1 MADIDDFTREVE
13 CIYKDER
20 YAVRDNGAVFRYPR
34 DGRRPRK
41 YDNFWTFGKPNIVH
55 GYMEIASVR
64 IHAIVATAFL
74 GPKPTKEH
82 VVDHIDTNRR
92 NNRVENLRWVTR
104 LENILDNPIT
114 RKRITLRCGSIE
126 AFLANPSMLRENE
139 LPPDLRWM
147 RTVTNAEAQV
157 SKKRLLEW
165 AESDKEPSG
174 GSLDA
179 WVFDPSEKST
189 SYSQQPQIP
198 THETQADLLT
208 EEGQL
213 STWGYKQPVFQ
224 ENDQANVPQNKEE
237 EEKNPDLLLSL
248 TPGAAQVKVFFDD
261 KPCEYPCT
269 PQHFA
274 GNPLAA
280 YAANL
285 TDDAVFWR
293 NQDGDRAYSVAK
305 YAYSNDGNSLIVMS
319 RAAYVW
325 KKQADGDY
333 KPVSITQLGPD
344 EYDINKLPYS
354 LTEVTYEQNL
364 FVHKRIE
371 TGFMPKEYLEEVFK
385 EYTAKKIT
393 AAEL

>member
-1 MADIDDFTREVE
+1 MSDIDDFTREVE

-34 DGRRPRK
+34 EGKRPRK
-41 YDNFWTFGKPNIVH
+41 YDNFWTFGKPNVVH

-104 LENILDNPIT
+104 LENILDNAIT

-126 AFLANPSMLRENE
+126 AFLANPSLLRENE
-139 LPPDLRWM
+139 LPPNLKWM

-174 GSLDA
+174 GSLGA
-179 WVFDPSEKST
+179 WVFDPSEKSA
-189 SYSQQPQIP
+189 SYSQQSQISVLD
-198 THETQADLLT
+198 TQADLLT

-213 STWGYKQPVFQ
+213 GVWGYKQPGFQ
-224 ENDQANVPQNKEE
+224 EKDLSNVRQEAEN
-237 EEKNPDLLLSL
+237 EKDGPPDLVLSL
-248 TPGAAQVKVFFDD
+248 TPGAAQVRVFFDD

-269 PQHFA
+269 PQHFD

-293 NQDGDRAYSVAK
+293 NQDGDRAYSVVK
-305 YAYSNDGNSLIVMS
+305 YAYSNDGNSLIIMS

-325 KKQADGDY
+325 KEQADGDY
-333 KPVSITQLGPD
+333 KPVPITQLGPD
-344 EYDINKLPYS
+344 EYDKDDLPCS
-354 LTEVTYEQNL
+354 LTKVSFEHHL
-364 FVHKRIE
+364 LVHKRIE
-371 TGFMPKEYLEEVFK
+371 TGFMPTEYLEEIFTK
-385 EYTAKKIT
+385 EIS
-393 AAEL
+393 